1 MTKKIVSQNESK
13 LTEKENNRAI
23 KEENTME
30 NSENFQE
37 KEDLTED
44 NQRNEYIYSTPLK
57 RIKLNVPMAPKK
69 KRRNKD
75 VNEYNI
81 KKKNLLNL
89 FQLVA

>member
-13 LTEKENNRAI
+13 LTEKENNRTI
-23 KEENTME
+23 KEENTSE
-30 NSENFQE
+30 NSDNVKETEEMTEN
-37 KEDLTED
+37 

-81 KKKNLLNL
+81 KGKNLLNL
-89 FQLVA
+89 FQLVE

>member
-1 MTKKIVSQNESK
+1 M
-13 LTEKENNRAI
+13 TEKENNRTI
-23 KEENTME
+23 KEENTSE
-30 NSENFQE
+30 NSDNFKETEEMTEN
-37 KEDLTED
+37 

-75 VNEYNI
+75 VNEYNV
-81 KKKNLLNL
+81 KGKNLLNL

>member
-13 LTEKENNRAI
+13 LTEKENNRTI
-23 KEENTME
+23 KEENTSE
-30 NSENFQE
+30 NSDNFKETEEMTEN
-37 KEDLTED
+37 
-44 NQRNEYIYSTPLK
+44 NQRNKYIYSTPLK

-81 KKKNLLNL
+81 KGKNLLNL
-89 FQLVA
+89 FQLVE

>member
-13 LTEKENNRAI
+13 LTEKENNSKI
-23 KEENTME
+23 KEENTSGNSDNFKETEEMTE
-30 NSENFQE
+30 N
-37 KEDLTED
+37 

-75 VNEYNI
+75 VNEYNV
-81 KKKNLLNL
+81 KGKNLLNL
-89 FQLVA
+89 FQLVG

>member
-13 LTEKENNRAI
+13 LTEKENNRTI
-23 KEENTME
+23 KEENTSE
-30 NSENFQE
+30 NSDNFKETEEMTEN
-37 KEDLTED
+37 

-81 KKKNLLNL
+81 KGKNLLNL

>member
-13 LTEKENNRAI
+13 LTIKENNRTI
-23 KEENTME
+23 KEENTSE
-30 NSENFQE
+30 NSDNFKETEEMTEN
-37 KEDLTED
+37 

-81 KKKNLLNL
+81 KGKNLLNL
-89 FQLVA
+89 FQLVE

>member
-13 LTEKENNRAI
+13 LTEKENNSKI
-23 KEENTME
+23 KEENTSGNSDNFKETEEMTE
-30 NSENFQE
+30 N
-37 KEDLTED
+37 

-75 VNEYNI
+75 VNEYNV
-81 KKKNLLNL
+81 KGKNLLNL

>member
-13 LTEKENNRAI
+13 LTEKENNSKI
-23 KEENTME
+23 KEENTSE
-30 NSENFQE
+30 NSDNFKETEEMTEN
-37 KEDLTED
+37 

-81 KKKNLLNL
+81 RGKNLLSL

>member
-13 LTEKENNRAI
+13 LTEKENNSKI
-23 KEENTME
+23 KEENTSE
-30 NSENFQE
+30 NSGNFKETEEMTEN
-37 KEDLTED
+37 

-75 VNEYNI
+75 VNEYNV
-81 KKKNLLNL
+81 KGKNLLNL
-89 FQLVA
+89 FQLVE

>member
-13 LTEKENNRAI
+13 LTEKENNRTI
-23 KEENTME
+23 KEENTLE
-30 NSENFQE
+30 NSDNFKETEEMTEN
-37 KEDLTED
+37 

-75 VNEYNI
+75 VNEYNV
-81 KKKNLLNL
+81 KGKNLLNL
-89 FQLVA
+89 FQLVE

>member
-13 LTEKENNRAI
+13 LTEKENNSKI
-23 KEENTME
+23 KEENTSE
-30 NSENFQE
+30 NSDNFKETEEMTEN
-37 KEDLTED
+37 

-75 VNEYNI
+75 VNEYNV
-81 KKKNLLNL
+81 KGKNLLNL
-89 FQLVA
+89 FQLVE

>member
-13 LTEKENNRAI
+13 LTEKENNKTI
-23 KEENTME
+23 KEEDTLE
-30 NSENFQE
+30 NSNNYKETEEITEN
-37 KEDLTED
+37 

-81 KKKNLLNL
+81 KGKNLLNL

>member
-1 MTKKIVSQNESK
+1 MTKKTVSQNESK
-13 LTEKENNRAI
+13 LTEKENNRTI
-23 KEENTME
+23 KEENTSE
-30 NSENFQE
+30 NSDNFKETEEMTEN
-37 KEDLTED
+37 

-81 KKKNLLNL
+81 KGKNLLNL
-89 FQLVA
+89 FQLVE

>member
-13 LTEKENNRAI
+13 LTEKENNKTI

-81 KKKNLLNL
+81 KGKNLLNL

>member
-13 LTEKENNRAI
+13 LTEKENNRTI
-23 KEENTME
+23 KEENTSE
-30 NSENFQE
+30 NSGNFKETEEMTEN
-37 KEDLTED
+37 

-81 KKKNLLNL
+81 KGKNLLNL
-89 FQLVA
+89 FQLVE

>member
-13 LTEKENNRAI
+13 LTEKENNSKI
-23 KEENTME
+23 KEENTSE
-30 NSENFQE
+30 NSDNFKETEEMTEN
-37 KEDLTED
+37 

-57 RIKLNVPMAPKK
+57 KIKLNVPMAPKK

-81 KKKNLLNL
+81 KGKNLLNL
-89 FQLVA
+89 FQLVE

>member
-13 LTEKENNRAI
+13 LTEKENNRTI

-81 KKKNLLNL
+81 KGKNLLNL
-89 FQLVA
+89 FKLVA

>member
-1 MTKKIVSQNESK
+1 MTKKIVSQIESK
-13 LTEKENNRAI
+13 LTEKENNRTI
-23 KEENTME
+23 KEENTSE
-30 NSENFQE
+30 NSDNFKETEEMTEN
-37 KEDLTED
+37 

-81 KKKNLLNL
+81 KGKNLLNL
-89 FQLVA
+89 FQLVE

>member
-13 LTEKENNRAI
+13 LTEKENNRTI
-23 KEENTME
+23 KEENTSE
-30 NSENFQE
+30 NSDIFKETEEMTEN
-37 KEDLTED
+37 

-75 VNEYNI
+75 VNEYNV
-81 KKKNLLNL
+81 KGKNLLNL
-89 FQLVA
+89 FQLVE

>member
-13 LTEKENNRAI
+13 LTEKENNRTI
-23 KEENTME
+23 KEENTSE
-30 NSENFQE
+30 NSGNFKETEEMTEN
-37 KEDLTED
+37 
-44 NQRNEYIYSTPLK
+44 NQRNKYIYSTPLK

-81 KKKNLLNL
+81 KGKNLLNL
-89 FQLVA
+89 FQLVE

>member
-1 MTKKIVSQNESK
+1 MTKKTVSQNESK
-13 LTEKENNRAI
+13 LTEKENNKTI
-23 KEENTME
+23 KEEDTLE
-30 NSENFQE
+30 NSNNYKETEEITEN
-37 KEDLTED
+37 

-81 KKKNLLNL
+81 KGKNLLNL
-89 FQLVA
+89 FQLVE

>member
-13 LTEKENNRAI
+13 LTEKENNSKI
-23 KEENTME
+23 KEENTSE
-30 NSENFQE
+30 NSDNFKETEEMTEN
-37 KEDLTED
+37 

-81 KKKNLLNL
+81 RGKNLLNL

>member
-13 LTEKENNRAI
+13 LTEKENNSKI
-23 KEENTME
+23 KEENTSE
-30 NSENFQE
+30 NSGNFKETEEMTEN
-37 KEDLTED
+37 

-81 KKKNLLNL
+81 KGKNLLNL
-89 FQLVA
+89 FQLVE

>member
-1 MTKKIVSQNESK
+1 MTKKLVSQNDTES
-13 LTEKENNRAI
+13 TEKESNET
-23 KEENTME
+23 KEEYNTLE
-30 NSENFQE
+30 NSQDL
-37 KEDLTED
+37 KEETNISNN
-44 NQRNEYIYSTPLK
+44 NQKNEYVYYTPLK

-81 KKKNLLNL
+81 RGKNLLSL